1 MANSQPLLTISSNE
15 RPKDYVDTIRR
26 VVGENRT
33 VVGPLKAA
41 DFAVGT
47 TVGVERKRTGNLVS
61 SLVKVLHQGEDRE
74 QKELW
79 DQMARCLEMYQRV
92 YLLVE
97 GSLEA
102 TADPRVCY
110 AEGRYRKVGW
120 MAIQAALDRVQDMGA
135 RLVWVRDGQETAL
148 WIRWMY
154 DKFRKEAT

>member
-1 MANSQPLLTISSNE
+1 MANSQPLLTICSNE

-41 DFAVGT
+41 DYAVGDY
-47 TVGVERKRTGNLVS
+47 VGIERKRVGNLVS
-61 SLVKVLHQGEDRE
+61 SMVKVLHPGTDRE

-79 DQMARCLEMYQRV
+79 DQLDRCLEMYHRV

-110 AEGRYRKVGW
+110 ADGRYRKVGW
-120 MAIQAALDRVQDMGA
+120 MAVQATLDRVQEMGVK
-135 RLVWVRDGQETAL
+135 LVWTRDGQEAAL
-148 WIRWMY
+148 WIRWCY
-154 DKFRKEAT
+154 DKYRKGA